1 MILVD
6 ENKINY
12 SEKLLSLI
20 DVINNLKK
28 KVYDNILDRYQFNL
42 KLVKN
47 IDFPYPELK
56 TFQEKDLFFY
66 KSISAANFCFKPQY
80 IIKREL
86 YEMFKKDSNKIQV
99 GYSKIV
105 YKFKKDKKVNF
116 YNNIS
121 IYDNIELKTISNNI
135 KVMGK
140 INSFLFEIPPIGAS
154 MDGLPFFENKKID
167 ETQFSGWWIEGKN
180 VKYFINNPITNEIPS
195 VEITILYNDYK

>member
-1 MILVD
+1 MSLVD
-6 ENKINY
+6 ESKIEY
-12 SEKLLSLI
+12 SEKLLTLI

-28 KVYDNILDRYQFNL
+28 KVYDTLLDRYQFNL

-47 IDFPYPELK
+47 PNLPYSELK
-56 TFQEKDLFFY
+56 TFQENDLFFY
-66 KSISAANFCFKPQY
+66 ECISTSNFCFKPQY

-86 YEMFKKDSNKIQV
+86 YEMLKSDANKIQI
-99 GYSKIV
+99 GYSKVV
-105 YKFKKDKKVNF
+105 YEFKKDKKVNF

-140 INSFLFEIPPIGAS
+140 INEFLFEIPPIGAS
-154 MDGLPFFENKKID
+154 IDGLPFFENKKVD
-167 ETQFSGWWIEGKN
+167 ESQFSGWWIEGKN
-180 VKYFINNPITNEIPS
+180 VKYFINNPIANEIPS